1 VEYHHQVEEAFLL
14 EGMVNHLVE
23 VAYLLQCQVEVVI
36 QFKEVS
42 FLEVEE

>member
-1 VEYHHQVEEAFLL
+1 VASR
-14 EGMVNHLVE
+14 LVE
-23 VAYLLQCQVEVVI
+23 VAYLLLYQVEVVI